1 MRHTIRRRQHEVPEL
16 NMAALPDL
24 IFTVLFFFMIVT
36 HMRDVEKKVNYEIPA
51 GQKME
56 NVVYIY
62 IGKPTDGS
70 SDDYHIQLGNRIAAA
85 SEIPA
90 FVNKEKKQMSAEDQE
105 RMTVCI
111 RADRGTPMRLIGEVK
126 RQLRD
131 AYALS
136 VTYSAIN
143 GMTEERLNDKTKR

>member
-1 MRHTIRRRQHEVPEL
+1 MRHRIKRRQHEVPEL

-51 GQKME
+51 GHQMEMVGHQK
-56 NVVYIY
+56 NVVFIY

-70 SDDYHIQLGNRIAAA
+70 SDDYHIQLGNRRAAA
-85 SEIPA
+85 ADIPA
-90 FVNKEKKQMSAEDQE
+90 CVKAEQKKMSVEDQE

-136 VTYSAIN
+136 VTYSAVN
-143 GMTEERLNDKTKR
+143 GK